1 MLCIFYY
8 NRGGRL
14 ERMNITLQ
22 SPQCFAIFI
31 FLFGF
36 IGFLQGWRRAVV
48 LMGFTLAAILFLSV
62 GSGTSSLGYYLATFI
77 FQRLPVTINTLTGG
91 GLFSSSMPPPSAQ
104 QVLFTKLIVLGLAM
118 LLGFIIG
125 GRAFPSSK
133 VGNVTIS
140 AHTSER
146 FLGIIPGLITG
157 YAIISYVG
165 SLFAANQT
173 LSVGVT
179 TPASSALSSTNILLV
194 IVIIA
199 IVAIVIGLL
208 TTRLG
213 K

>member
-1 MLCIFYY
+1 
-8 NRGGRL
+8 
-14 ERMNITLQ
+14 MNITLQ
-22 SPQCFAIFI
+22 SPQCFALFI

-36 IGFLQGWRRAVV
+36 IGFLQGWKRAVV

-62 GSGTSSLGYYLATFI
+62 GSGTSNLGYYLAAFI
-77 FQRLPVTINTLTGG
+77 FQRLPETIHTLTGG
-91 GLFSSSMPPPSAQ
+91 ALFSASMPPPSAQ
-104 QVLFTKLIVLGLAM
+104 QILFSKLVVLVVAM

-125 GRAFPSSK
+125 GRAFPAQK
-133 VGNVTIS
+133 LGNTLIV
-140 AHTSER
+140 ADAGAR

-157 YAIISYVG
+157 YAIVNYLG

-173 LSVGVT
+173 ISVGVT

-194 IVIIA
+194 LVIISV
-199 IVAIVIGLL
+199 VAIIIGLL

>member
-1 MLCIFYY
+1 
-8 NRGGRL
+8 
-14 ERMNITLQ
+14 MNITLQ
-22 SPQCFAIFI
+22 SPQCFALFI

-62 GSGTSSLGYYLATFI
+62 GSPTNNLGYFLAAFI
-77 FQRLPVTINTLTGG
+77 FQRLPETIHTLTGG
-91 GLFSSSMPPPSAQ
+91 ALFSASMPPPSAQ
-104 QVLFTKLIVLGLAM
+104 QILFSKLVVLVVAM
-118 LLGFIIG
+118 VLGFIIG
-125 GRAFPSSK
+125 GRAFPAQK
-133 VGNVTIS
+133 LGNTLIV
-140 AHTSER
+140 ADAGAR

-157 YAIISYVG
+157 YAIVTYLG

-173 LSVGVT
+173 ISVGVT

-194 IVIIA
+194 LVIISV
-199 IVAIVIGLL
+199 VAIIIGLL

>member
-1 MLCIFYY
+1 MSL
-8 NRGGRL
+8 
-14 ERMNITLQ
+14 TLQ

-62 GSGTSSLGYYLATFI
+62 GGGTSSLGYYLAAFI
-77 FQRLPVTINTLTGG
+77 FQRIPETIHTLTGG
-91 GLFSSSMPPPSAQ
+91 ALFSASMPPPSAQ
-104 QVLFTKLIVLGLAM
+104 EVLITKIIVLGLAM
-118 LLGFIIG
+118 VLGFIIG
-125 GRAFPSSK
+125 GRAFPAQK
-133 VGNVTIS
+133 LGNTLIV
-140 AHTSER
+140 ADAGAR

-157 YAIISYVG
+157 YAIVSYLG

-173 LSVGVT
+173 ISVGVT
-179 TPASSALSSTNILLV
+179 TPASTALSGTNILIVLV
-194 IVIIA
+194 IISV
-199 IVAIVIGLL
+199 VAIIIGLL